1 MSNDDDK
8 EKDFLGAGIDTMVD
22 YKRGLQSLDA
32 ASKQL
37 AAQSGL
43 DIDVARDLL
52 ESMQKHNVVPFPSK
66 KT

>member
-1 MSNDDDK
+1 MSNDDHNK
-8 EKDFLGAGIDTMVD
+8 RGFLNAGIDTMVD

-37 AAQSGL
+37 SAQSGL

-52 ESMQKHNVVPFPSK
+52 ESMQKHNVVPFLGK